1 MVGAAPYLNPS
12 HPARLDTKPQSFC
25 SLRTSCRARPSVPAL
40 VPAHI
45 ATAMSFLSIALSSA
59 FLLSTPLLVAER
71 SEFTATA
78 QHAHADVVGDDQ
90 VQHNDRAVTP
100 PPSQV
105 DRTRPASLPLPSSP
119 VSSPS
124 KKRTDSAVSMSSIV
138 PVIDAIS
145 ARLLAPPDEGLNADP
160 ADEIDGEAET
170 IDRGFEWTTNS
181 PPRPMRVPAT
191 IAAAAGAGATRDNE
205 VAPDERDVAWALP
218 KPMIDFAVDQRA
230 AVHRVVAHTHAPV
243 RYEPTLDA
251 AHVGIGLPFGI

>member
-1 MVGAAPYLNPS
+1 
-12 HPARLDTKPQSFC
+12 
-25 SLRTSCRARPSVPAL
+25 
-40 VPAHI
+40 
-45 ATAMSFLSIALSSA
+45 MSFLSIALSSA

-71 SEFTATA
+71 SEFTATT
-78 QHAHADVVGDDQ
+78 QHVHSDVVGDDQ
-90 VQHNDRAVTP
+90 VEHDDRLVA

-105 DRTRPASLPLPSSP
+105 DRTRSVSMPLPSSP

-160 ADEIDGEAET
+160 ADQDET
-170 IDRGFEWTTNS
+170 ETKDRGFEWTTNS
-181 PPRPMRVPAT
+181 PPRPKRVPAS
-191 IAAAAGAGATRDNE
+191 IAVSSIADATRDDDT
-205 VAPDERDVAWALP
+205 PDERDVAWALP

-230 AVHRVVAHTHAPV
+230 AVHRVVARTHAPV

>member
-1 MVGAAPYLNPS
+1 
-12 HPARLDTKPQSFC
+12 
-25 SLRTSCRARPSVPAL
+25 
-40 VPAHI
+40 
-45 ATAMSFLSIALSSA
+45 MSFLSIALSSA

-90 VQHNDRAVTP
+90 VQHDGDRAVTP
-100 PPSQV
+100 TLLATQD
-105 DRTRPASLPLPSSP
+105 DRTRPLPSSP
-119 VSSPS
+119 ISSPS

-160 ADEIDGEAET
+160 ADQDEAET
-170 IDRGFEWTTNS
+170 NDRGFEWTTNS
-181 PPRPMRVPAT
+181 PPRPKRVPAAV
-191 IAAAAGAGATRDNE
+191 AAASIADATRAGVDT
-205 VAPDERDVAWALP
+205 PDERDLAWALP

-230 AVHRVVAHTHAPV
+230 AVHRVVARTHAPV

>member
-1 MVGAAPYLNPS
+1 
-12 HPARLDTKPQSFC
+12 
-25 SLRTSCRARPSVPAL
+25 
-40 VPAHI
+40 
-45 ATAMSFLSIALSSA
+45 MSFLSIALSSA

-90 VQHNDRAVTP
+90 VQHDHNRDVTP
-100 PPSQV
+100 PLSATQD
-105 DRTRPASLPLPSSP
+105 DRTRPLPSSP

-160 ADEIDGEAET
+160 ADEMDGET
-170 IDRGFEWTTNS
+170 NDHGFEWTTNS
-181 PPRPMRVPAT
+181 PPRSKRITAD
-191 IAAAAGAGATRDNE
+191 IAAPAIADAMLSD
-205 VAPDERDVAWALP
+205 VDAPDERDVAWALP

-230 AVHRVVAHTHAPV
+230 AVHRVVARTHAPV
-243 RYEPTLDA
+243 RYKPTLDA
-251 AHVGIGLPFGI
+251 AHIGIGLPFGI